1 MEYMIDGGNMDE
13 KDLRIQTLKAENKKL
28 TEELKQLKSQPAAG
42 DMDKLTTEMMEH
54 ICDNLCK
61 HPNRVDITQEEL
73 DEVCDECK
81 MGKFVCDILNTYN
94 HQMQQA
100 TTPA

>member
-1 MEYMIDGGNMDE
+1 MDE
-13 KDLRIQTLKAENKKL
+13 KNLRIQTLKAENKKL
-28 TEELKQLKSQPAAG
+28 TEELEQLKSQLAAVDI

-61 HPNRVDITQEEL
+61 HPIREGQTQDELEDI
-73 DEVCDECK
+73 CAECK

-94 HQMQQA
+94 HAQSA
-100 TTPA
+100 LERIKG